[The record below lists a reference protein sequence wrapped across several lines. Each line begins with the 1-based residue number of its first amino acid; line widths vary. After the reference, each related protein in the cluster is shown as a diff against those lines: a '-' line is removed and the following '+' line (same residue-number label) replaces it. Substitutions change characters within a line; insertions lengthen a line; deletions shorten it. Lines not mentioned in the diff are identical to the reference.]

1 MVRSPAAQEILEQ
14 RRKNAMAET
23 MQEQKYE
30 QKKDEEL
37 VLMAQNG
44 DDAAQDY
51 LLDKYKSLVRAKS
64 RAYFL
69 IGADSEDIIQEGMIG
84 LYKAVRDYNEEK
96 NASFRSFAELCVN
109 RQMITAIKAATR
121 QKHQP
126 LNSYVSL
133 NKPVY
138 EEESEQTYMDFLQS
152 SSSALLNPEALLIG
166 QENKSFL
173 ENQMV
178 KNLSS
183 FETRV
188 LVLYLQGRSYF
199 EIAHVLDKPEK
210 SIDNALQRVKKKLE
224 KFLKEKNLDGAEGM

>member
-1 MVRSPAAQEILEQ
+1 
-14 RRKNAMAET
+14 MAEIT
-23 MQEQKYE
+23 KEQNYQ

-37 VLMAQNG
+37 VLMSQNG
-44 DDAAQDY
+44 DDAAQEY

-126 LNSYVSL
+126 LNSYISL

-224 KFLKEKNLDGAEGM
+224 KFLEEKNLDGAEGM

>member
-1 MVRSPAAQEILEQ
+1 MTKEQ
-14 RRKNAMAET
+14 IYKSA
-23 MQEQKYE
+23 
-30 QKKDEEL
+30 KDEEL
-37 VLMAQNG
+37 VLMAQKG
-44 DDAAQDY
+44 DEAAQEH
-51 LLDKYKSLVRAKS
+51 LLNKYKSLVRAKS

-69 IGADSEDIIQEGMIG
+69 IGADTEDIIQEGMIG
-84 LYKAVRDYNEEK
+84 LYKAVRDYNEER

-152 SSSALLNPEALLIG
+152 SSGSLLNPETLLIG
-166 QENKSFL
+166 QENKHFL
-173 ENQMV
+173 EDQMV

-224 KFLKEKNLDGAEGM
+224 KFLEEKNLDGAEGV

>member
-1 MVRSPAAQEILEQ
+1 
-14 RRKNAMAET
+14 MAET
-23 MQEQKYE
+23 TKEQNYE

-44 DDAAQDY
+44 DEAAQEY

-178 KNLSS
+178 KTLSS

-224 KFLKEKNLDGAEGM
+224 KFLEEKNLDGVEGM

>member
-1 MVRSPAAQEILEQ
+1 MTKEQ
-14 RRKNAMAET
+14 IYKSA
-23 MQEQKYE
+23 
-30 QKKDEEL
+30 KDEEL
-37 VLMAQNG
+37 ALMAQNG
-44 DDAAQDY
+44 DDTAQEY

-69 IGADSEDIIQEGMIG
+69 IGADTEDIIQEGMIG

-96 NASFRSFAELCVN
+96 SASFRSFAELCVN

-138 EEESEQTYMDFLQS
+138 EEESEQTYMDFLQNTS
-152 SSSALLNPEALLIG
+152 STLLNPEVMLIG

-173 ENQMV
+173 EDQMI

-183 FETRV
+183 FETKV

-199 EIAHVLDKPEK
+199 EIAHALDKPEK

-224 KFLKEKNLDGAEGM
+224 KFLEEKNLDGIRGI

>member
-1 MVRSPAAQEILEQ
+1 MTKEQ
-14 RRKNAMAET
+14 IYKSA
-23 MQEQKYE
+23 
-30 QKKDEEL
+30 KDEEL

-44 DDAAQDY
+44 DDAAQEY
-51 LLDKYKSLVRAKS
+51 LLDKYKSLVRARS

-152 SSSALLNPEALLIG
+152 SSGSLLNPEALLIG

-173 ENQMV
+173 EDQMV

-199 EIAHVLDKPEK
+199 EIANVLDKPEK

-224 KFLKEKNLDGAEGM
+224 KFLEEKNLDGAEGV

>member
-1 MVRSPAAQEILEQ
+1 MTKEQ
-14 RRKNAMAET
+14 TYKIA
-23 MQEQKYE
+23 
-30 QKKDEEL
+30 KDEEL

-44 DDAAQDY
+44 DDEAQEY

-152 SSSALLNPEALLIG
+152 SSGSLLNPEALLIG

-173 ENQMV
+173 EDQMV

-199 EIAHVLDKPEK
+199 EIANVLDKPEK

-224 KFLKEKNLDGAEGM
+224 KFLEEKNLDGVEGV

>member
-1 MVRSPAAQEILEQ
+1 MSENTKEQNFEQARDEDLVLLAQKGDEGAQE
-14 RRKNAMAET
+14 
-23 MQEQKYE
+23 
-30 QKKDEEL
+30 
-37 VLMAQNG
+37 
-44 DDAAQDY
+44 Y

-84 LYKAVRDYNEEK
+84 LYKAVRDYNSER
-96 NASFRSFAELCVN
+96 NASFRSFAELCIN

-126 LNSYVSL
+126 LNSYISL

-173 ENQMV
+173 EDQMV
-178 KNLSS
+178 KSLSS

-199 EIAHVLDKPEK
+199 EIANVLEKSEK

-224 KFLKEKNLDGAEGM
+224 KFLEEKNLDGEETM

>member
-1 MVRSPAAQEILEQ
+1 MTKEQ
-14 RRKNAMAET
+14 TYKIA
-23 MQEQKYE
+23 
-30 QKKDEEL
+30 KDEEM
-37 VLMAQNG
+37 VLLAQNG
-44 DDAAQDY
+44 DETAQRY

-69 IGADSEDIIQEGMIG
+69 IGADTEDIIQEGMIG
-84 LYKAVRDYNEEK
+84 LYKAVRDYNEDK
-96 NASFRSFAELCVN
+96 SASFRSFAELCVN

-121 QKHQP
+121 QKPQP

-166 QENKSFL
+166 QEDKSFL
-173 ENQMV
+173 EDQMV

-199 EIAHVLDKPEK
+199 EIAHALDKPEK

-224 KFLKEKNLDGAEGM
+224 KFLEEKNLDAAEGV

>member
-1 MVRSPAAQEILEQ
+1 MTKEQ
-14 RRKNAMAET
+14 IYKSA
-23 MQEQKYE
+23 
-30 QKKDEEL
+30 KDEEL

-44 DDAAQDY
+44 DDAAQEY

-152 SSSALLNPEALLIG
+152 SSGSLLNPEALLIG

-173 ENQMV
+173 EDQMV

-199 EIAHVLDKPEK
+199 EIANVLDKPEK

-224 KFLKEKNLDGAEGM
+224 KFLEEKNLDGAEGV

>member
-1 MVRSPAAQEILEQ
+1 MTKEQ
-14 RRKNAMAET
+14 TYKNA
-23 MQEQKYE
+23 
-30 QKKDEEL
+30 KDEEL
-37 VLMAQNG
+37 VLMAQTG
-44 DDAAQDY
+44 DDVAQRY

-69 IGADSEDIIQEGMIG
+69 IGADTEDIIQEGMIG
-84 LYKAVRDYNEEK
+84 LYKAVRDYNEDK

-166 QENKSFL
+166 QENKHFL
-173 ENQMV
+173 EDQMV

-183 FETRV
+183 FETKV

-199 EIAHVLDKPEK
+199 EIAHVLEKPEK

-224 KFLKEKNLDGAEGM
+224 KFLEEKNLDGVEGV

>member
-1 MVRSPAAQEILEQ
+1 MTKEQ
-14 RRKNAMAET
+14 IYKNA
-23 MQEQKYE
+23 
-30 QKKDEEL
+30 KDEEL
-37 VLMAQNG
+37 VQMAQKG
-44 DDAAQDY
+44 DDAAQEY

-84 LYKAVRDYNEEK
+84 LYKAVRDFNREK

-126 LNSYVSL
+126 LNSYISL

-138 EEESEQTYMDFLQS
+138 EEESERTYMDFLQS
-152 SSSALLNPEALLIG
+152 SSSALLNPEVLLIG
-166 QENKSFL
+166 QENKNFL

-178 KNLSS
+178 KNLSN

-199 EIAHVLDKPEK
+199 EIARVLDKPEK

-224 KFLKEKNLDGAEGM
+224 KFLEEKNLDATEGI

>member
-1 MVRSPAAQEILEQ
+1 
-14 RRKNAMAET
+14 MAET
-23 MQEQKYE
+23 KQEQKYE
-30 QKKDEEL
+30 QMKDEAL
-37 VLMAQNG
+37 VQLAQTG
-44 DDAAQDY
+44 DEAAQEF
-51 LLDKYKSLVRAKS
+51 LLDKYKSLVRARS

-84 LYKAVRDYNEEK
+84 LYKAVRDYQEER
-96 NASFRSFAELCVN
+96 NASFRSFAELCIN

-138 EEESEQTYMDFLQS
+138 EAESEQTYLDFLQS
-152 SSSALLNPEALLIG
+152 TSSALLNPETLFIG
-166 QENKSFL
+166 QENKNIL
-173 ENQMV
+173 EDQMM
-178 KNLSS
+178 KSLST

-199 EIAHVLDKPEK
+199 EIAHALDKPEK
-210 SIDNALQRVKKKLE
+210 SVDNALQRVKKKLE
-224 KFLKEKNLDGAEGM
+224 KFLEEKKLDEIGEV

>member
-1 MVRSPAAQEILEQ
+1 MTKEQ
-14 RRKNAMAET
+14 IYKNA
-23 MQEQKYE
+23 
-30 QKKDEEL
+30 KDEEL

-96 NASFRSFAELCVN
+96 NTSFRSFAELCVN

-152 SSSALLNPEALLIG
+152 SSGSLLNPEALLIG

-173 ENQMV
+173 EDQMM

-199 EIAHVLDKPEK
+199 EIANVLDKPEK

-224 KFLKEKNLDGAEGM
+224 KFLEEKNLDGAQGV

>member
-1 MVRSPAAQEILEQ
+1 MTKEQ
-14 RRKNAMAET
+14 TYKIA
-23 MQEQKYE
+23 
-30 QKKDEEL
+30 KDEEL
-37 VLMAQNG
+37 VLLAQNG
-44 DDAAQDY
+44 DEVAQRY

-69 IGADSEDIIQEGMIG
+69 IGADTEDIIQEGMIG

-152 SSSALLNPEALLIG
+152 SSGALLNPEVLLIG
-166 QENKSFL
+166 QEDKSFL
-173 ENQMV
+173 EDQMV

-199 EIAHVLDKPEK
+199 EIAHALDKPEK

-224 KFLKEKNLDGAEGM
+224 KFLEEKNLDGVEGV

>member
-1 MVRSPAAQEILEQ
+1 
-14 RRKNAMAET
+14 
-23 MQEQKYE
+23 
-30 QKKDEEL
+30 
-37 VLMAQNG
+37 
-44 DDAAQDY
+44 
-51 LLDKYKSLVRAKS
+51 VRAKS

-152 SSSALLNPEALLIG
+152 DSSALLNPETLLIG
-166 QENKSFL
+166 QENKHFL
-173 ENQMV
+173 EDQMV

-224 KFLKEKNLDGAEGM
+224 RFLEEKNLDGVEGV

>member
-1 MVRSPAAQEILEQ
+1 MTKEQ
-14 RRKNAMAET
+14 IYKSA
-23 MQEQKYE
+23 
-30 QKKDEEL
+30 KDEEL

-44 DDAAQDY
+44 DDAAQEY

-96 NASFRSFAELCVN
+96 NASFRSFAELCVI

-152 SSSALLNPEALLIG
+152 SSGSLLNPEALLIG

-173 ENQMV
+173 EDQMV

-199 EIAHVLDKPEK
+199 EIANVLDKPEK

-224 KFLKEKNLDGAEGM
+224 KFLEEKNLDGVEGV

>member
-1 MVRSPAAQEILEQ
+1 MTKEQ
-14 RRKNAMAET
+14 IYKNA
-23 MQEQKYE
+23 
-30 QKKDEEL
+30 KDEEL

-96 NASFRSFAELCVN
+96 NTSFRSFAELCVN

-152 SSSALLNPEALLIG
+152 SSGSLLNPEALLIG

-173 ENQMV
+173 EDQMV

-199 EIAHVLDKPEK
+199 EIANVLDKPEK

-224 KFLKEKNLDGAEGM
+224 KFLEEKNLDGAEGV

>member
-1 MVRSPAAQEILEQ
+1 MTKEQ
-14 RRKNAMAET
+14 IYKSA
-23 MQEQKYE
+23 
-30 QKKDEEL
+30 KDEEL

-44 DDAAQDY
+44 DDAAQEY

-152 SSSALLNPEALLIG
+152 DSSALLNPETLLIG
-166 QENKSFL
+166 QENKHFL
-173 ENQMV
+173 EDQMV

-224 KFLKEKNLDGAEGM
+224 RFLEEKNLDGVEGV

>member
-1 MVRSPAAQEILEQ
+1 
-14 RRKNAMAET
+14 MAET
-23 MQEQKYE
+23 TKEQNYE

-44 DDAAQDY
+44 DDAAQEY

-224 KFLKEKNLDGAEGM
+224 KFLEEKNLDGAEGM